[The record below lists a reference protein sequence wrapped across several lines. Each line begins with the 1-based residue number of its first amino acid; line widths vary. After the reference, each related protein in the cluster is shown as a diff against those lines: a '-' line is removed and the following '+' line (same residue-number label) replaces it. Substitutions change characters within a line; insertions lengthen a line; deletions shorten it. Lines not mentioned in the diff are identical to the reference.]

1 MSTPANNTETHVT
14 KGMAPVPGFSPM
26 QSRINTSSRMA
37 EAAYVHKRIIFAPV
51 TQDFKEV

>member
-14 KGMAPVPGFSPM
+14 KGMAPVLGFSPM